1 MKKQLDPVLSVRLPK
16 ELDLRLAKAAKK
28 LDLSKNDICRHA
40 IRAAVA
46 DIESHKYRVQ
56 IPLDMAVEPRVLPG
70 SR

>member
-1 MKKQLDPVLSVRLPK
+1 MKKQLDPVLSVRLPE
-16 ELDLRLAKAAKK
+16 ELNARLAKATKK

-46 DIESHKYRVQ
+46 AIESHKYCVQ
-56 IPLDMAVEPRVLPG
+56 VPLDIAVTPQLLPG